1 MSAPT
6 LEVSLP
12 STWYTSDAVFKIEK
26 ERIFCR
32 EWLAV
37 CRAEELA
44 GPGDHLVLDVLGES
58 ILLLRNRDCA
68 LRAFYNVCR
77 HRGSRLCR
85 SAHEPA
91 DAWGV
96 KLAGGVTGRSIVCPY
111 HQWSYDL
118 DGALIGA
125 PHLGADTG
133 FDKSGLHLYPVGVD
147 TWGGF
152 VFLHLTPGESR
163 PLLAQLGGVP
173 ERVQRYPLAELR
185 IGATRRYSVAA
196 NWKVL
201 CENYNECYHCGG
213 VHPELCAVVPSFREG
228 GGSQLDWSR
237 GVAHREGAYTFTA
250 SGTARR
256 RAFPGLDADER
267 VRHKGELVYP
277 TLFVSLA
284 CEHAAI
290 FILQPRGP
298 ERTDVV
304 CHFLFEPFELAKP
317 DFDARDVVEFWDL
330 VNRQDWAVC
339 ERVQQGLQARV
350 HRSGYY
356 APMEDFN
363 LDIRRYV
370 SERIGAYVADSDG
383 P

>member
-1 MSAPT
+1 MSAT
-6 LEVSLP
+6 SLEISLP
-12 STWYTSDAVFKIEK
+12 SAWYTSDAVFKIEK

-37 CRAEELA
+37 CRAEELP

-58 ILLLRNRDCA
+58 ILLLRNRDGA

-77 HRGSRLCR
+77 HRGARLCR
-85 SAHEPA
+85 SPEEPT
-91 DAWGV
+91 DPWGV
-96 KLAGGVTGRSIVCPY
+96 KLAGGVTGRGIVCPY

-118 DGALIGA
+118 DGALIAA
-125 PHLGADTG
+125 PHLGAETS

-152 VFLHLTPGESR
+152 VFLHLTPGESL
-163 PLLAQLGGVP
+163 PLLSQLGGVP
-173 ERVQRYPLAELR
+173 ERIRRYPLAELR

-213 VHPELCAVVPSFREG
+213 VHPELCAIVPSFREG

-298 ERTDVV
+298 ARTDVV

-317 DFDARDVVEFWDL
+317 DFDASDAVEFWDL
-330 VNRQDWAVC
+330 VNRQDWSVC
-339 ERVQQGLQARV
+339 ERVQLGLQARI

-370 SERIGAYVADSDG
+370 SERIGAYVPGSA
-383 P
+383 